1 MQQLYADGSIAF
13 SADSWTHEARTA
25 CYSVADLHARTGC
38 LLRVEMAD
46 GDVFTGIFR
55 TEILSARS
63 LSVYIAGPRSA
74 TLTIDEIVSIDSL

>member
-1 MQQLYADGSIAF
+1 MQPPSADGS
-13 SADSWTHEARTA
+13 SAVSTDSWTHQARTA
-25 CYSVADLHARTGC
+25 RFSVADLHARTGC

-46 GDVFTGIFR
+46 SDVFTGIFR

-63 LSVYIAGPRSA
+63 LSVYISGPRSA